1 MEPTQA
7 ENDRAGRDGAPL
19 VTLEGITKRFP
30 GVVANDSVDLTLES
44 GEIHALV
51 GENGAGKSTLMHVL
65 YGLYP
70 PDDGRI
76 LVRGE
81 TTRIATPRDAIG
93 QGIGMVHQH
102 FVLVDRFTV
111 TENIILGAEGGAI
124 VDYDGAAKKIDE
136 LAEELRISDQP
147 ARSCRGPLRG

>member
-7 ENDRAGRDGAPL
+7 ENDRAGRDRAPL

-30 GVVANDSVDLTLES
+30 GVVANDSVDLTLET

-51 GENGAGKSTLMHVL
+51 GENGAGKSTLMRVL

-70 PDDGRI
+70 PEEGRI
-76 LVRGE
+76 LIRGE
-81 TTRIATPRDAIG
+81 ATKIGSPRDAIG

-111 TENIILGAEGGAI
+111 TENIILGSEGGAI
-124 VDYDGAAKKIDE
+124 VDYDGAAKKIED
-136 LAEELRISDQP
+136 LAKSYGFHVNP
-147 ARSCRGPLRG
+147 